1 MTEQFVIK
9 FVSDAIYTALLVAG
23 PILIVT
29 LLVGLMVGIFQ
40 AVTSINEMTLT
51 FIPKLIAVVVLML
64 VLLPWMLRV
73 LTGFT
78 LNVFHMIE
86 MVAR

>member
-9 FVSDAIYTALLVAG
+9 FISDAIYTALLVAG

-29 LLVGLMVGIFQ
+29 LVVGLMVGIFQ

-51 FIPKLIAVVVLML
+51 FIPKLMAVIVLML

-78 LNVFHMIE
+78 GNVFNMIE